1 MLKKQN
7 GMILLSTWEYVRK
20 ESGMKERI
28 VSVDIAIASLVSRPS
43 TAKENVSGSRRQ
55 LDGDSHSIAIG
66 EKGNI

>member
-1 MLKKQN
+1 
-7 GMILLSTWEYVRK
+7 MIVLSTWEYVRK
-20 ESGMKERI
+20 EGGMKELF

-43 TAKENVSGSRRQ
+43 TAKENVSGSCRE